1 MFIHLDASVHLYDG
15 FPPLGQMIML
25 KNMLRFTKKRPLKS
39 KTTSVFQPKLLSDNG
54 KSDGTMRPTL
64 VDLLT

>member
-15 FPPLGQMIML
+15 FPLGQMIML

-54 KSDGTMRPTL
+54 KSDGTMRPTR